1 MAETALRIL
10 VVEDH
15 AALGRFIAEVL
26 AGAGYSVV
34 GPLANQAAA
43 LEAVARDPF
52 DLVVIDRRLRGEET
66 SALGDALAARGISCL
81 LISGFPRSALPERF
95 RDLPFLE
102 KPFTMEQL
110 VAAVNA
116 VTARMR

>member
-1 MAETALRIL
+1 VAETALRIL

-34 GPLANQAAA
+34 GPLANEAAA
-43 LEAVARDPF
+43 LEAVARDRF
-52 DLVVIDRRLRGEET
+52 DLAVIDRRLRGEET
-66 SALGDALAARGISCL
+66 SALGDALAARDIACL
-81 LISGFPRSALPERF
+81 LISGFPRSTLPERF
-95 RDLPFLE
+95 RELPFLE
-102 KPFTMEQL
+102 KPFTMDQL

>member
-1 MAETALRIL
+1 VAETTLRIL

-15 AALGRFIAEVL
+15 AALGRFITEVL
-26 AGAGYSVV
+26 TGAGYSVV
-34 GPLANQAAA
+34 GPIANQAAA

-52 DLVVIDRRLRGEET
+52 DLVVIDRRLQGEET
-66 SALGDALAARGISCL
+66 SALGDALATRGISCL
-81 LISGFPRSALPERF
+81 LISGFPRSSLPERF
-95 RDLPFLE
+95 RELPFLE